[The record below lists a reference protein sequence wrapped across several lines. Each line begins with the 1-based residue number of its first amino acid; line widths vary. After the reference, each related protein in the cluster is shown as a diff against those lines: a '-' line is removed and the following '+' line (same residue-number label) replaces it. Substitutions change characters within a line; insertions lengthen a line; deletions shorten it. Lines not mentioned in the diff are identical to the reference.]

1 MATKNVVEMFC
12 KYDYITNL
20 IDYRISDDRIGR
32 NLKVTG
38 TASSPYGTVFR
49 VNELNEKRREL
60 RKGLVVG
67 PTILLQRVAANAP
80 LHYSPTLVI
89 TRQRTRRPHVARAP
103 AAAAVV
109 RVTRTHLRVIE
120 FVNRV
125 VKLAQP
131 ELVVSGGGVL
141 HWRRRGCVRRR
152 EEMAEGVGVGA

>member
-1 MATKNVVEMFC
+1 M
-12 KYDYITNL
+12 
-20 IDYRISDDRIGR
+20 
-32 NLKVTG
+32 
-38 TASSPYGTVFR
+38 
-49 VNELNEKRREL
+49 
-60 RKGLVVG
+60 G

-109 RVTRTHLRVIE
+109 RVTRTHLRV
-120 FVNRV
+120 

-131 ELVVSGGGVL
+131 ELVLLVVSGGGVL